1 MVGSK
6 ISVGEL
12 VGLGERIRGM
22 FALAASASS
31 HNANL
36 LV

>member
-1 MVGSK
+1 VGSMVC
-6 ISVGEL
+6 VGEL
-12 VGLGERIRGM
+12 VGLGERIRGV